1 MLYPASPGRRCRVRP
16 LNRAPAV
23 APDGS
28 PRDPGAA
35 PGLARSAAFEVE
47 VEHRW
52 IDPAQLA
59 ALRAWLSTARAGAD
73 VDVAAGDGRTY
84 RCRVLDREYRERARR
99 GPFATVSLR
108 LAGRVL

>member
-16 LNRAPAV
+16 LNRVPAV
-23 APDGS
+23 SPNGS

-35 PGLARSAAFEVE
+35 AGLVRAAAFEVE

-52 IDPAQLA
+52 TSPAELS
-59 ALRAWLSTARAGAD
+59 ALRVWLATARHAD
-73 VDVAAGDGRTY
+73 VDVAARDGRTY